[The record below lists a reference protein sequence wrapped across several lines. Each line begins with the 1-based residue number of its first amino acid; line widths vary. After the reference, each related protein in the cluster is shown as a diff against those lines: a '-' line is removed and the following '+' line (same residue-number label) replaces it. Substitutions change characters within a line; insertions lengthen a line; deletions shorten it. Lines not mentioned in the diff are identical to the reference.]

1 MVFELVIAA
10 LLVGEPQAS
19 AHGPGDAARADQ
31 LAAQAERARGSN
43 PAQAIALYR
52 DALSLRPDWA
62 DGWWN
67 LGTLLY
73 DGDAYG
79 DAAAA
84 FRRAADLSPPAGT
97 ALVMLGLCEFKLG
110 QFDQALVHIQDGR
123 QRGVSSDPQFRHVMQ
138 YHEGVLLLHKAEF
151 ERAQELL
158 DDLSAEGVESD
169 ELTIALGESVLR
181 IRPAEMA
188 GGGRDELQIV
198 RRAGHAAQLA
208 ARKQFDGAGR
218 EYEALAHD
226 YPHTRNVHY
235 ALGRYFVQ
243 TSQPARA
250 SAAYEQELTITPD
263 HVPALLGIAAIKAET
278 DPAGAL
284 PYAERGV
291 AINPRVPLGH
301 YLLGSLLLH
310 TDHVERAIAELE
322 IARKAVP
329 QDPGVYYALGR
340 AYARAGR
347 PKDAEQARATF
358 TRLNDARQRAA
369 RRAPDGAD
377 ATTAP

>member
-1 MVFELVIAA
+1 MVFELVTSV
-10 LLVGEPQAS
+10 LLVAGLQAPS
-19 AHGPGDAARADQ
+19 QRPPDTGQTDQ
-31 LAAQAERARGSN
+31 LAADAERARGTD
-43 PAQAIALYR
+43 PARAIALYR
-52 DALSLRPDWA
+52 QALSRRPDWA
-62 DGWWN
+62 DGWWS

-73 DGDAYG
+73 DGDAYA

-84 FRRAADLSPPAGT
+84 FRRAADLSPSAGT

-110 QFDQALVHIQDGR
+110 RFDAALAHIQDGR
-123 QRGVSSDPQFRHVMQ
+123 RRGVSSDPQFRHVMQ
-138 YHEGVLLLHKAEF
+138 YHEGVLLLHQSEF

-158 DDLSAEGVESD
+158 FDLSADGVESD

-181 IRPAEMA
+181 IRPAELTADSREESQM
-188 GGGRDELQIV
+188 I

-208 ARKQFDGAGR
+208 ARKQFDGAER
-218 EYEALAHD
+218 EYEALARD
-226 YPHTRNVHY
+226 FPETRNVHY

-243 TSQPARA
+243 TAQPAKA

-263 HVPALLGIAAIKAET
+263 HVPALLGLAAIRAET

-291 AINPRVPLGH
+291 AINPGIPLGH

-310 TDHVERAIAELE
+310 TDQIDRAIAELE
-322 IARKAVP
+322 IAQQAVP
-329 QDPGVYYALGR
+329 QDPGVYFALGR
-340 AYARAGR
+340 AYARADR
-347 PKDAEQARATF
+347 PKDAERARAAF
-358 TRLNDARQRAA
+358 KRLNDARQRAA
-369 RRAPDGAD
+369 RRAPEGAD

>member
-84 FRRAADLSPPAGT
+84 FRRAADLSPTAGT